1 MSPDPRPFALR
12 SAALILGLLA
22 LPAACSDSFDAD
34 DENEPG
40 IATGVVEGTIL
51 GPSSEPVEGAQIEVS
66 ANDGSISASED
77 DPVLSGPD
85 GGYSVDL
92 VSFRTSGGEAVGS
105 VTVTPPSGS
114 GLRDTVVADVLLKTG
129 QFEPPVTTVNVA
141 LEEQ

>member
-1 MSPDPRPFALR
+1 MSRSPRPRARRSTALVL
-12 SAALILGLLA
+12 ALLA

-51 GPSSEPVEGAQIEVS
+51 GPSSEPVEGALIEVS
-66 ANDGSISASED
+66 ANDGTISASEE

-85 GGYSVDL
+85 GGYTVDL
-92 VSFRTSGGEAVGS
+92 LSFRTSGGEALGT

-114 GLRDTVVADVLLKTG
+114 GLRDTVVADVLLRAG
-129 QFEPPVTTVNVA
+129 QFEPPVTTVNVV
-141 LEEQ
+141 LEEE

>member
-1 MSPDPRPFALR
+1 MSRSPQTFARR
-12 SAALILGLLA
+12 SAALVLALLA

-51 GPSSEPVEGAQIEVS
+51 GPSSEPVEGALIEVS
-66 ANDGSISASED
+66 ANDGTISASEE

-85 GGYSVDL
+85 GGYTVDL
-92 VSFRTSGGEAVGS
+92 LSFRTSGGEALGT

-114 GLRDTVVADVLLKTG
+114 GLRDTVVADVLLRAG
-129 QFEPPVTTVNVA
+129 QFEPPVTTVNVV
-141 LEEQ
+141 LEEE

>member
-1 MSPDPRPFALR
+1 M
-12 SAALILGLLA
+12 
-22 LPAACSDSFDAD
+22 
-34 DENEPG
+34 
-40 IATGVVEGTIL
+40 
-51 GPSSEPVEGAQIEVS
+51 S

>member
-1 MSPDPRPFALR
+1 MCRSPRPRARR
-12 SAALILGLLA
+12 SAVLVFALLA

-66 ANDGSISASED
+66 ANDGTISASEE

-85 GGYSVDL
+85 GGYTVDL
-92 VSFRTSGGEAVGS
+92 LSFRTSGGEALGT

-114 GLRDTVVADVLLKTG
+114 GLRDTVVADVLLRAG
-129 QFEPPVTTVNVA
+129 QFEPPVTTVNVV
-141 LEEQ
+141 LEEE